1 MESHKT
7 IILILALLV
16 VVSGSGCSFFN
27 DVNRLG
33 ADLDV
38 GLGGGVLA
46 NAIGDVH
53 VKGSLALE
61 RRDGNAKDT
70 PAGGAG
76 GDRGFL

>member
-1 MESHKT
+1 MINHKT
-7 IILILALLV
+7 AIMVLALLV
-16 VVSGSGCSFFN
+16 LGGGCSFFN

-61 RRDGNAKDT
+61 RRDGNAKGT
-70 PAGGAG
+70 PAGGTDS
-76 GDRGFL
+76 DRGFL